1 MINSK
6 TDVKKFTND
15 AKMWLHQFL
24 NSHLFYQKSDITP
37 YMHVLVYHIPEM
49 MRIYCHFGL
58 TAFFCLAVKKKII
71 NKFLIFLKKQ
81 QKMVVLEKKESLQL

>member
-1 MINSK
+1 MKDPK
-6 TDVKKFTND
+6 TDSIQFSND
-15 AKMWLHQFL
+15 ANAWLHQFL
-24 NSHLFYQKSDITP
+24 NFNSFYQACDITP

-49 MRIYCHFGL
+49 MHIYCYFGL